1 MSDHEHINLV
11 YHADVS
17 TSYALLATDNYSVT
31 PKVVIAA
38 KASHTIYITRIR
50 VMVTTDNA
58 ATQTFQDTTAITPIL
73 AAKTKASPAVGTMI
87 DFFFGPN
94 GFALTEGKGLDHV
107 NSGAGLAG
115 SVTVTAYQK
124 RTTGPNVT

>member
-31 PKVVIAA
+31 PKVVVAA
-38 KASHTIYITRIR
+38 KANHTIYITRIR

-58 ATQTFQDTTAITPIL
+58 NTNTFQDTSVTPIV
-73 AAKTKASPAVGTMI
+73 AAKTKASPGIGMI
-87 DFFFGPN
+87 DFYFGPN
-94 GFALTEGKGLDHV
+94 GFALTEGKGLDHA
-107 NSGAGLAG
+107 NGAAGLAG

-124 RTTGPNVT
+124 RTTGPNVS